1 LLENIVSHNRYIIEE
16 KKCEEGTVNRDGL
29 IERKKERK
37 KEKEGM
43 FKFLKFGIIAKLRK
57 NCIELSICLGLGILI
72 QVVFLV
78 VVGVFMS
85 CFRTSTINIFF

>member
-37 KEKEGM
+37 GGHVQVFEVWY
-43 FKFLKFGIIAKLRK
+43 
-57 NCIELSICLGLGILI
+57 NCK
-72 QVVFLV
+72 
-78 VVGVFMS
+78 
-85 CFRTSTINIFF
+85 TA

>member
-29 IERKKERK
+29 IERK